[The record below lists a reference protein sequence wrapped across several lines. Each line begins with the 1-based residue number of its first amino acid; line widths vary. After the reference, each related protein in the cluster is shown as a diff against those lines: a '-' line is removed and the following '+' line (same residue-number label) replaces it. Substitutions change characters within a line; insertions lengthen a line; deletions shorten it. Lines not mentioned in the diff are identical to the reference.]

1 MRLSPAVSQ
10 TSPTW
15 CEPAPVRP
23 SHSVLITVF
32 CSAKGSSMF
41 CSGQQSPCNPCLPS
55 SHTLRAIPQQILLA
69 LSSHYIQNLT
79 NYHHFHYHHPF
90 PTTIIT
96 CLDYCHR
103 LLSCL
108 PASSWVPQVYSPCS
122 HFLKCESQHLTAL
135 QSLLWLPISLTAKA
149 KAHARSWLSDLISNC
164 SPHSAP
170 VTPICFNYWQRPSL
184 PPPPCLCICSFLC
197 PQSGWLFP

>member
-1 MRLSPAVSQ
+1 MQLSPAVSQ

-15 CEPAPVRP
+15 LVQTCSCSPLPPCSDPRLLFSQGQLHAMELRP
-23 SHSVLITVF
+23 EVSVQSLPPLLISHTT
-32 CSAKGSSMF
+32 
-41 CSGQQSPCNPCLPS
+41 CNP
-55 SHTLRAIPQQILLA
+55 AANLLA

-79 NYHHFHYHHPF
+79 NYHHLHYHHPF
-90 PTTIIT
+90 PATVIT

-108 PASSWVPQVYSPCS
+108 PTSSWVPQVYSPCS

-149 KAHARSWLSDLISNC
+149 
-164 SPHSAP
+164 
-170 VTPICFNYWQRPSL
+170 
-184 PPPPCLCICSFLC
+184 
-197 PQSGWLFP
+197 